1 MNYAPIKAMAQI
13 ISRCACLLKFA
24 NCETVVDRVSFSSYF
39 SAILIHENIACKHF
53 DRSDYQRRSYTETI
67 DDSEL

>member
-1 MNYAPIKAMAQI
+1 MNYAPMKAMAQI

-39 SAILIHENIACKHF
+39 SAILIHENIACKQTF
-53 DRSDYQRRSYTETI
+53 RPVRLSATLVYRDN
-67 DDSEL
+67 